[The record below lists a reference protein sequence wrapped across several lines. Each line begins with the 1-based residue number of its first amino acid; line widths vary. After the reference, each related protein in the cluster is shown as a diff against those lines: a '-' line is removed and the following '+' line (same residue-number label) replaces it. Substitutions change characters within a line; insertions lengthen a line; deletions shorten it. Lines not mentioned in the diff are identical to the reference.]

1 MNGRRLLAV
10 LTVLSLSLAGC
21 TAPVSPPN
29 DAEVAGNSSVADGEA
44 AADGETAAGADGET
58 ASNDGADAG
67 DDADDGTERSLPI
80 EPDPVWNR
88 VATMMDTDAEQPELT
103 VGVPSATAG
112 QAFAT
117 DRSTFKQALN
127 ASAAGS
133 ISDGGAGP
141 RGVTTPFGVYVEPA
155 DGPPVVVEQ
164 VLAHEY
170 AHAVQ
175 YSESMFGAWL
185 IEPTGSTD
193 RQMTK
198 TALIEGGATYVGD
211 EYTERHLSDVPLQSE
226 QMRRSYERSASGDRF
241 FVAPY
246 YFGAE
251 YVDERLDTPAN
262 LQRVYADPPATTAE
276 LLHGESAGEQ
286 LAMSISVD
294 TEDSDW
300 TATSRDRKGELFT
313 RIALR
318 ATLDNDTAAAAA
330 AGWGNDSAIAFDSDG
345 RGDPEAFVWTFRWQ
359 TSGEADEFVAA
370 FEESLDRR
378 TDDWADRTRVERV
391 GDRTVA
397 IAMGPDEFREGT
409 AISESDGDVTV
420 DVDARVEDDGWFRV
434 EAGPAT
440 TGAVANG
447 GATTGA
453 AAAS

>member
-1 MNGRRLLAV
+1 
-10 LTVLSLSLAGC
+10 
-21 TAPVSPPN
+21 
-29 DAEVAGNSSVADGEA
+29 
-44 AADGETAAGADGET
+44 
-58 ASNDGADAG
+58 
-67 DDADDGTERSLPI
+67 
-80 EPDPVWNR
+80 
-88 VATMMDTDAEQPELT
+88 
-103 VGVPSATAG
+103 
-112 QAFAT
+112 
-117 DRSTFKQALN
+117 
-127 ASAAGS
+127 
-133 ISDGGAGP
+133 GAGP

-391 GDRTVA
+391 VDRTVA

-420 DVDARVEDDGWFRV
+420 DDDARVEDDGWFRV

-447 GATTGA
+447 G
-453 AAAS
+453 

>member
-1 MNGRRLLAV
+1 MNGRRLLAI
-10 LTVLSLSLAGC
+10 LTVLSLAFAGC
-21 TAPVSPPN
+21 TAPVATPN
-29 DAEVAGNSSVADGEA
+29 DAEVAGNSSDADGEA
-44 AADGETAAGADGET
+44 ASDDGVAA
-58 ASNDGADAG
+58 SG
-67 DDADDGTERSLPI
+67 DSDADDSAAADAERSLPI
-80 EPDPVWNR
+80 EPDPVWDR
-88 VATMMDTDAEQPELT
+88 VATMMDTDAEQPDLT

-175 YSESMFGAWL
+175 YDESMFGAWL
-185 IEPTGSTD
+185 IEPVGSTD

-251 YVDERLDTPAN
+251 YVDQRLDSPAN
-262 LQRVYADPPATTAE
+262 LQSVYADPPATTAE
-276 LLHGESAGEQ
+276 LLHGEAAGEQ

-294 TEDSDW
+294 TEDSAW

-318 ATLDNDTAAAAA
+318 ANLDNDTAAAAA

-345 RGDPEAFVWTFRWQ
+345 GGDPEAFVWAFRWQ
-359 TSGEADEFVAA
+359 TAEEADEFVAA
-370 FEESLDRR
+370 FEDGLDRR
-378 TDDWADRTRVERV
+378 TDDWADRTNVERV

-397 IAMGPDEFREGT
+397 IEMGPDEFREGT
-409 AISESDGDVTV
+409 AISGSDGDVTV
-420 DVDARVEDDGWFRV
+420 DVDARVEDEGLFRL
-434 EAGPAT
+434 EAGPAM
-440 TGAVANG
+440 
-447 GATTGA
+447 TGA
-453 AAAS
+453 AEAS

>member
-1 MNGRRLLAV
+1 MNGRRLLAM
-10 LTVLSLSLAGC
+10 LAVLSLAFAGC

-29 DAEVAGNSSVADGEA
+29 DAEVAANSSDVDSSPASDDGEP
-44 AADGETAAGADGET
+44 
-58 ASNDGADAG
+58 ASNDAG
-67 DDADDGTERSLPI
+67 DADDDAADDDAADDAERSLPI

-88 VATMMDTDAEQPELT
+88 VATMMDSDAEQPDLT
-103 VGVPSATAG
+103 VGVPTATAG

-133 ISDGGAGP
+133 VSDGGAGP

-175 YSESMFGAWL
+175 YAESMFGAWL
-185 IEPTGSTD
+185 IEPTGPTD

-211 EYTERHLSDVPLQSE
+211 EYTEEHLSDVPLQSE

-251 YVDERLDTPAN
+251 YVDDRLDSPAN
-262 LQRVYADPPATTAE
+262 LQTVYADPPANTAE

-286 LAMSISVD
+286 LPMSIAVD
-294 TEDSDW
+294 TADGEW

-318 ATLDNDTAAAAA
+318 ASLDDDAAAAAA

-345 RGDPEAFVWTFRWQ
+345 GGAPEAFVWTFRWQ

-370 FEESLDRR
+370 FEDGLDGR
-378 TDDWADRTRVERV
+378 TDDWADRTSVERV
-391 GDRTVA
+391 ADRTVA
-397 IAMGPDEFREGT
+397 IAMGPDEFREQT
-409 AISESDGDVTV
+409 TISGSDGSVAI
-420 DVDARVEDDGWFRV
+420 DVDAQVEDDGWFRIEDRV
-434 EAGPAT
+434 
-440 TGAVANG
+440 
-447 GATTGA
+447 ATTGA